1 MFFKNQTLFQRIF
14 ISVFIPEILIFIG
27 ALYINYT
34 DTKSVLEEQI
44 ENHSE
49 SVKLEL
55 NQVVVLQGWMLDL
68 LETKIDDRTKHFSRI
83 LVDSVFSKTVNI
95 SSINLDDVRSE
106 IGMDSEMEEIY
117 IIDSNGTVINTT
129 FKLDYGLNLYSLDNG
144 YQVLFNRLKET
155 GKYHLEG
162 FSEENKTKKI
172 RKFSYMASKDK
183 KYIIEL
189 GIYSM
194 EAEKLLSTISDKL
207 DKIREINPTVQKVNI
222 FLNSKEPLNLYS
234 EDSLSN
240 EDKLL
245 FQAAISTKSDTSVV
259 YNNIQKELMY
269 FSAEGKEGAIILD
282 YNLAL
287 NDEILQGIVNEA
299 LIILVI
305 SLLILL
311 VVLFFNVKGITFPIK
326 QLMDG
331 IQEFGEGKF
340 DARVKTE
347 GTKEISYLSRQFN
360 QMAQQ
365 VQDAHSELHESHQ
378 QIQASINYAKRIQ
391 TALLTSDDY
400 WNEISPEHFVYL
412 KPKDVVSGDFFWA
425 YKTEDDVAI
434 WVAAD
439 CTGHGVPGAFMSM
452 LGISFLDEIVVE
464 GKERDAGNVL
474 NKLRERIIRALE
486 QKTNN
491 VNVGDGMDIA
501 LCIWDKKT
509 NILEY
514 AGAYNSL
521 YIVNPNRVNYPEGAL
536 FFGDNKQAFE
546 IKADKQPIGKFII
559 KNMPFTTKKIQL
571 EKGDVIYTF
580 SDGFMDQFGGEN
592 DKKYMSKGFKKLL
605 LSINDQDMASQKETI
620 NTTLNRWIGTKK
632 QNDDICIVGIKVV

>member
-439 CTGHGVPGAFMSM
+439 CTGHGA
-452 LGISFLDEIVVE
+452 
-464 GKERDAGNVL
+464 
-474 NKLRERIIRALE
+474 
-486 QKTNN
+486 NN
-491 VNVGDGMDIA
+491 
-501 LCIWDKKT
+501 
-509 NILEY
+509 
-514 AGAYNSL
+514 
-521 YIVNPNRVNYPEGAL
+521 
-536 FFGDNKQAFE
+536 
-546 IKADKQPIGKFII
+546 
-559 KNMPFTTKKIQL
+559 
-571 EKGDVIYTF
+571 
-580 SDGFMDQFGGEN
+580 
-592 DKKYMSKGFKKLL
+592 
-605 LSINDQDMASQKETI
+605 
-620 NTTLNRWIGTKK
+620 
-632 QNDDICIVGIKVV
+632 